1 MGKKSK
7 KEKKK
12 REVKKQPKNI
22 SAASI
27 FKDWW
32 QQKHPVLLFG
42 LAFLGLM
49 ILFYA
54 IIYSGFFRN
63 NIHPH
68 ILSVNSGISS
78 FLLNLFGQ
86 QTESIGSLISSNAFT
101 IDIKQG
107 CDALEP
113 IALFSAIALAYP
125 AAINKKIQGV
135 AIAILIL
142 FVLNIVR
149 IVSLFLTGVY
159 FESIFDLMH
168 IDVWQFLFIL
178 FAVLLCFWFIRWTKK
193 STPPKT
199 LNHV

>member
-1 MGKKSK
+1 MSKRTK
-7 KEKKK
+7 KEKKSK
-12 REVKKQPKNI
+12 NQRKQQTKI
-22 SAASI
+22 TAASI

-49 ILFYA
+49 VFFYA
-54 IIYSGFFRN
+54 IIYADFFRSS
-63 NIHPH
+63 IHPYL
-68 ILSVNSGISS
+68 LSLNSGIAS
-78 FLLNLFGQ
+78 FILNLLGQ
-86 QTESIGSLISSNAFT
+86 QTSNIGSVISSNAFS

-125 AAINKKIQGV
+125 AAINKKVQGV
-135 AIAILIL
+135 VVAVLIL
-142 FVLNIVR
+142 FVLNIIR

-159 FESIFDLMH
+159 FEHIFELMH

-178 FAVLLCFWFIRWTKK
+178 FAVILCFWYIRWTKISPPSK
-193 STPPKT
+193 S
-199 LNHV
+199 LNYA

>member
-7 KEKKK
+7 KQNN
-12 REVKKQPKNI
+12 KKQLKKQSNNI

-27 FKDWW
+27 FKGWW

-54 IIYSGFFRN
+54 IIYAGFFRN

-68 ILSVNSGISS
+68 LLSVNSGIAS
-78 FLLNLFGQ
+78 FILNLFGQ
-86 QTESIGSLISSNAFT
+86 QTESMGSVISSNAFS

-113 IALFSAIALAYP
+113 MALFAAIALAYP
-125 AAINKKIQGV
+125 AAIIKKIQGV

-142 FVLNIVR
+142 FGLNIIR

-159 FESIFDLMH
+159 FESILYKMDKTKRSAKNSKLCLTPKPFY
-168 IDVWQFLFIL
+168 FL
-178 FAVLLCFWFIRWTKK
+178 VLKLR
-193 STPPKT
+193 
-199 LNHV
+199 